1 VQLTVTDSFGLT
13 ATSSTTLTIGGPV
26 SSFAVTPNPG
36 VCGQVYMF
44 DGSAS
49 TSTRPDRSIVS
60 YTWNFGD
67 GATASGVTA
76 SHAYTAFGSF
86 NVTLT
91 VTDNSGQSA
100 GNNVPTT
107 ISPGNAPPSANPGG
121 PYTTNAATGV
131 TFDAFASA
139 DPNSACGDGIASYA
153 WLVNGSIPLSGVSP
167 SLTPAQ
173 VAALGAGTFP
183 VQLTVTDHSG
193 LTGSASTLLHVQVT
207 TINTVTTLTASA
219 TALGALQPVTMT
231 ASVTSAT
238 GAAVPNGTVTFIVDG
253 TTTAGSAPLING
265 VATLDSNAGG
275 PGAHQITAQFS
286 GNGSFA
292 PSTSAPLTVTTAP
305 FAASTYTVLV
315 PWTNPQALGTPVTV
329 SAIVLPL
336 DTAPNPTGTVEFYD
350 GGVLVAAA
358 AISGGLATVSFTPPG
373 AGTHT
378 LSARYLGSATMAP
391 SIAPPVQ
398 ITVFSG
404 PVPVST
410 QTAVTVS
417 PNPVSLGQA
426 VTFTATVT
434 PATVPAGTV
443 TFYVNGTAVGTVPV
457 GNIGGATGARFTTAT
472 LPLGAHV
479 VSASFGGTAGF
490 AASSSTLALV
500 VVR

>member
-1 VQLTVTDSFGLT
+1 
-13 ATSSTTLTIGGPV
+13 
-26 SSFAVTPNPG
+26 
-36 VCGQVYMF
+36 
-44 DGSAS
+44 
-49 TSTRPDRSIVS
+49 
-60 YTWNFGD
+60 
-67 GATASGVTA
+67 
-76 SHAYTAFGSF
+76 
-86 NVTLT
+86 
-91 VTDNSGQSA
+91 
-100 GNNVPTT
+100 
-107 ISPGNAPPSANPGG
+107 
-121 PYTTNAATGV
+121 
-131 TFDAFASA
+131 
-139 DPNSACGDGIASYA
+139 
-153 WLVNGSIPLSGVSP
+153 
-167 SLTPAQ
+167 
-173 VAALGAGTFP
+173 
-183 VQLTVTDHSG
+183 
-193 LTGSASTLLHVQVT
+193 
-207 TINTVTTLTASA
+207 
-219 TALGALQPVTMT
+219 MT